1 MNFFKSQFHGE
12 ISDIINEIKKQAEN
26 EFVQQYVDIPPVPLV
41 RLQVLF
47 LFLLDS
53 NVTVE
58 NIKKYAVPTLL
69 IQIGL
74 DCHEKVSL
82 TTYRDLN
89 QIRSRQL
96 AVLAGD
102 FYSSKYYYLLSQIE
116 DIELVRSLAD
126 SILKINEVKTEVY
139 TSLSKLS
146 ADQLLAL
153 LNTIDSGLYLSF
165 LSRYVQDGGR
175 NLWRNIIINF
185 IRVERLTDELLSF
198 RWGQIVKIQLSKL
211 LEDRTI
217 QESCAW
223 LQGQALE
230 LLDEIA
236 TQVNQLEQP
245 RVQGELQN
253 MVDAFRQQL
262 KSQVFG

>member
-12 ISDIINEIKKQAEN
+12 ISDIIHEIKKQAEN

-58 NIKKYAVPTLL
+58 NIRKYVVPTLL
-69 IQIGL
+69 VQIGL

-82 TTYRDLN
+82 TAYRDLN

-116 DIELVRSLAD
+116 DIALVRSLAD
-126 SILKINEVKTEVY
+126 SILTINEVKTEVY
-139 TSLSKLS
+139 TSLPKLS

-153 LNTIDSGLYLSF
+153 LNTIDSELYLSF
-165 LSRYVQDGGR
+165 LSRYVKEEELKR
-175 NLWRNIIINF
+175 WKNIMVKF
-185 IRVERLTDELLSF
+185 IRVERLTDELFSF

-211 LEDRTI
+211 LEERTI
-217 QESCAW
+217 QEACAW

-230 LLDEIA
+230 LLDQIA
-236 TQVNQLEQP
+236 VDVD
-245 RVQGELQN
+245 RVERTLIKEELQN

-262 KSQVFG
+262 NSQVFG